1 MAVTRVVKKKVSHG
15 GGASKAQKE
24 WMSKL
29 GEFAGA
35 GGGDETDGEE
45 KQKRRR
51 LTDEQRAELERAV
64 KKGIIPSI
72 PGIPGGEIPGKI
84 IDKLFG
90 VRSAVVRIANNTGQ
104 TLRLDPL
111 SLREVKDTKKIGIS
125 DGSRYNSLPPDPIG
139 PNKPAEIIVS
149 AQDTAGLS
157 LRGAEARIRYFIDDQ
172 KTAWIIHFDNSPM
185 TKSVADVLLDGPNK
199 AQYKS
204 PKPVVND
211 AKKSV
216 FAFTLNGGGGGK
228 GPGGGGSGTDVSSN
242 CIVTVNNKTDQELT
256 LVDQGHDRGD
266 FMTFPPSTLPPGG
279 SGQFVSI
286 ETPNSKDQ
294 GCKGFIEWEV
304 GSPATATCRME
315 WDNPERKKNTTK
327 TKVDPSNA
335 GFKVLDQIGQGEE
348 NVPVAFTIS
357 GGGGSGPGGKEPEF
371 LPPPQSKQ
379 PTLRKGDKSQDGWV
393 EYLQFR
399 LNIRLGTTLPRDG
412 KFDTKV
418 RNAVIKLQKKDK
430 LMVDGI
436 VGNQTWAALRFD
448 KPEPPSTDGRKPH
461 TFVERGVE
469 ARWSSETKNTNRY
482 FSETD
487 VFQLAVDS
495 VGDTE
500 IKKAIA
506 TIRVTAPGT
515 KSKVKT
521 FPLGPAQKGRGQ
533 ARTGTVNS
541 LHIVTVKDF
550 RKEFPSAD
558 PMAKV
563 TDYLVEAYLPKEL
576 GGDFYSAKVREA

>member
-1 MAVTRVVKKKVSHG
+1 MAVTRVVKTKVSHG

-45 KQKRRR
+45 KQKGKR

-90 VRSAVVRIANNTGQ
+90 VRSAVVRISNNTGQ

-216 FAFTLNGGGGGK
+216 FAFTLNGGGRGQGAGWRRERDRCQLELHRHREQQDRSGTHARRSGTRSGRFHDVPTLDVAPGRQRTVRLHRDTQQQ
-228 GPGGGGSGTDVSSN
+228 GPGLQRFHRVGGRFTRHG
-242 CIVTVNNKTDQELT
+242 
-256 LVDQGHDRGD
+256 
-266 FMTFPPSTLPPGG
+266 
-279 SGQFVSI
+279 
-286 ETPNSKDQ
+286 
-294 GCKGFIEWEV
+294 
-304 GSPATATCRME
+304 TCRME
-315 WDNPERKKNTTK
+315 WDNPEQKKNTTK

-335 GFKVLDQIGQGEE
+335 GLKVLDQIGQGEE

-357 GGGGSGPGGKEPEF
+357 GGGGPGPGGKEPEF

-393 EYLQFR
+393 EYLQFS
-399 LNIRLGTTLPRDG
+399 LNIRLGMTLPRDG

-418 RNAVIKLQKKDK
+418 HNAVIKLQKKDK

-436 VGNQTWAALRFD
+436 VGNQTWAALRYD
-448 KPEPPSTDGRKPH
+448 KPEPPSTDGRKAH

-469 ARWSSETKNTNRY
+469 ARWSGEAKNTN
-482 FSETD
+482 
-487 VFQLAVDS
+487 
-495 VGDTE
+495 
-500 IKKAIA
+500 
-506 TIRVTAPGT
+506 
-515 KSKVKT
+515 
-521 FPLGPAQKGRGQ
+521 
-533 ARTGTVNS
+533 
-541 LHIVTVKDF
+541 
-550 RKEFPSAD
+550 
-558 PMAKV
+558 
-563 TDYLVEAYLPKEL
+563 
-576 GGDFYSAKVREA
+576 